1 MRAGVIH
8 KVLGLSLLLMPW
20 LAPAGEMLSA
30 VRDAL
35 AHDAELAASGSE
47 LDMARQ
53 EIPKARAAL
62 LPRLDGGWGRTYNRQ
77 QTDNAPTMS
86 YWQNGWMITLN
97 QPVFDWERWVDLKQA
112 GMSSTLAELEFASAR
127 QDLMLRS
134 ATAYMDMLV
143 ASQRVSRAADYLR
156 AVSEQRAL
164 ALRLQAGGE
173 ATVIDVQEATS
184 RLSEAQLQLQ
194 DAEREL
200 DSSRSVVA
208 TLIGRDIE
216 PPRTLPAGKP
226 KLWLR
231 ASEVDRWVRQAQ
243 SHSFPVQLAQLQARI
258 ADGEVEKAR
267 AQRYPVVNL
276 SASHSPSGAAS
287 GYSEPTT
294 TNTAML
300 TISAPIFTGGENRAR
315 IRQASAGE
323 EKAQNTLLAATRKS
337 GADAREWYQRFN
349 WARDRSTALE
359 DIIRGNQAALESTRM
374 GFKVGSRTNLDVLRA
389 QEAVFTSRSEQT
401 KAVYDML
408 SAFLALKAEIAG
420 LTLDDIQI
428 IDSWLSA
435 HDQ

>member
-1 MRAGVIH
+1 
-8 KVLGLSLLLMPW
+8 
-20 LAPAGEMLSA
+20 
-30 VRDAL
+30 
-35 AHDAELAASGSE
+35 
-47 LDMARQ
+47 
-53 EIPKARAAL
+53 
-62 LPRLDGGWGRTYNRQ
+62 
-77 QTDNAPTMS
+77 
-86 YWQNGWMITLN
+86 
-97 QPVFDWERWVDLKQA
+97 
-112 GMSSTLAELEFASAR
+112 
-127 QDLMLRS
+127 MLRS